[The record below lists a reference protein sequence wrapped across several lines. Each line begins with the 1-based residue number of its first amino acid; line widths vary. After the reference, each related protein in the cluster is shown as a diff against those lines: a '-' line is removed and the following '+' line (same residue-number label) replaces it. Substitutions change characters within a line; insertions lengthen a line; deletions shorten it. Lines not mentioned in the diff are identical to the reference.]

1 MSKTRVAIISP
12 SAIASA
18 GPVTPVFKELWPEA
32 DPINIMDESLYADY
46 ASTRVIDDALVKR
59 LDSLLRH
66 SELSGAKAAVFTG
79 SVFGAIVEETRK
91 TMSIPVLAS
100 YEAMIEAA
108 FAAGSRLCV
117 MTTSPYSMTNITADI
132 ARYAQQHGKTYT
144 QDSRVL
150 DDARIAFRENGD
162 IKEHFR
168 LIALHAN
175 VARDCDAV
183 LLGQTSMDPAYNI
196 AAKVPGRPVLTPL
209 RTTVMKMRQLLGE

>member
-1 MSKTRVAIISP
+1 MPKTRVAIISP

-46 ASTRVIDDALVKR
+46 ATTRVIDDALVRR

-108 FAAGSRLCV
+108 FAAGPRLVV
-117 MTTSPYSMTNITADI
+117 MTTSPYSMTNISADI
-132 ARYAQQHGKTYT
+132 ERYAKQHGRTYT

-168 LIALHAN
+168 LIAEATRG
-175 VARDCDAV
+175 VDCDAI
-183 LLGQTSMDPAYNI
+183 LLGQTSMDPAYNLV
-196 AAKVPGRPVLTPL
+196 AHVPGRPVLTPL
-209 RTTVMKMRQLLGE
+209 RTTVMKMRQLLGA